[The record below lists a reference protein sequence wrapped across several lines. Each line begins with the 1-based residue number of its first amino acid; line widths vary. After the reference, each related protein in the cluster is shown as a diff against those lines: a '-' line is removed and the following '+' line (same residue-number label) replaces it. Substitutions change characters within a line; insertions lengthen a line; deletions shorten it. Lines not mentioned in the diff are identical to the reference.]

1 MKNWKLHSVKIEQFP
16 SIQPLRKINFEK
28 KNERLK
34 GNFVL
39 QKNRVGIE
47 RHLIAKK
54 NQNQRK
60 VKDDLFCGKNT
71 SLIID
76 MLHSVEIEQG

>member
-1 MKNWKLHSVKIEQFP
+1 MKIEQFP

-39 QKNRVGIE
+39 RKNRV
-47 RHLIAKK
+47 LLK

>member
-1 MKNWKLHSVKIEQFP
+1 MKNWKLHSVEIEQFP

-39 QKNRVGIE
+39 RKNRVGIE
-47 RHLIAKK
+47 LHLIAKK
-54 NQNQRK
+54 TK

>member
-1 MKNWKLHSVKIEQFP
+1 MEIEQFP
-16 SIQPLRKINFEK
+16 IIQPLLKINFE

-39 QKNRVGIE
+39 RKNRV
-47 RHLIAKK
+47 LLK
-54 NQNQRK
+54 NPNQRN